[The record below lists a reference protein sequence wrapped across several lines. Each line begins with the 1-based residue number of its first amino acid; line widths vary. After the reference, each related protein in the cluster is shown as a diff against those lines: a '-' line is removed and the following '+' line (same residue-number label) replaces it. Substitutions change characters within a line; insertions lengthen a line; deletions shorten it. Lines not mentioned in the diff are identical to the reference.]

1 MLLFIILI
9 ACRPRNK
16 PVSQS
21 CAVAKSGKFWRATG
35 QSNLADKRLAAVKAS
50 KVWFWFWFSHNCT
63 LANGASLPF
72 SLNCPVTCQNFSL
85 LAAAHDH
92 QTGLIVKR
100 KRGDGQFTAF
110 VKPCPPL
117 SQQKSLMVVGIDVYH
132 DAARGG
138 RSVGGFVASMNKN
151 LTRWYSRVCFQS
163 PGQELIDGLKM
174 ALTASLKQFHKVMPV
189 VVGGGGGW
197 KQKRTGLK
205 DGKKAEP
212 RNLAV
217 SPPFLTSLRDTLI
230 TFSQKISRRC
240 CCCVFTFNS

>member
-1 MLLFIILI
+1 MEQSSILSELSSGS
-9 ACRPRNK
+9 PEFFTF
-16 PVSQS
+16 S
-21 CAVAKSGKFWRATG
+21 CCAWSW
-35 QSNLADKRLAAVKAS
+35 N
-50 KVWFWFWFSHNCT
+50 W
-63 LANGASLPF
+63 
-72 SLNCPVTCQNFSL
+72 LNCKEKERRWPVHCVCQTLSS
-85 LAAAHDH
+85 
-92 QTGLIVKR
+92 
-100 KRGDGQFTAF
+100 
-110 VKPCPPL
+110 L

-174 ALTASLKQFHKVMPV
+174 ALTASLKQFHKVMPLV
-189 VVGGGGGW
+189 VVVGW

-217 SPPFLTSLRDTLI
+217 SLPFLTSPRDTLI

-240 CCCVFTFNS
+240 CCCCCVFTFNT